1 MKDFSKSL
9 KPKFWDYQ
17 DVAAGPFKAMFN
29 FRSIWLQSVVLT
41 LAVALVPLL
50 FLALVDYQVSRK
62 AVESEILLRT
72 ARLVSNTRRSITFFL
87 DERKFALNFIGLDNT
102 YENLIDPDRLQ
113 RILENLKTGLGFWSD
128 IGVFDAAGDQRN
140 HAGPFAIANVNYAA
154 QPWFKETLEKGSH
167 VSDVFLGFRNAPH
180 MVIAVR
186 HNRESGGFFILR
198 ASLDIERFSD
208 ILAQLEVSG
217 QGDAFIVNHEGV
229 LQTPSRFYGKV
240 LDRLPIPVPRPSATT
255 QVTEIRDHLGRE
267 IVLGYAYIS
276 DTPFVLMVIKQRDEL
291 LSPWRLTRSRLLTF
305 LIGSILVIILVVIGV
320 STYLVN
326 YIYIADQKRVMT
338 LHQVE
343 YANKL
348 ASIGRLAAGV
358 AHEINNPLAIINEK
372 AGLMKDLFT
381 FRPEYGKDEKLQG
394 LIDVIIQSVERCG
407 AITKRLLNFAR
418 HVEVN
423 VQKVHLRS
431 IIDDVLGFQTKEAEY
446 RSIDIEVAI
455 PEDIPDFV
463 SDRGKLQQIFLNLIN
478 NAFAAMKEG
487 GRLVIRARQLPDE
500 PAIAVTVADNGCGIS
515 AADMQH
521 IFEPFFT
528 TKSREGGTGLGLSL
542 TYGLVQEIGGRISV
556 ESEVG
561 KGTTF
566 TVVLPLEYRQQS
578 GGHHERPVGG

>member
-1 MKDFSKSL
+1 
-9 KPKFWDYQ
+9 
-17 DVAAGPFKAMFN
+17 
-29 FRSIWLQSVVLT
+29 
-41 LAVALVPLL
+41 
-50 FLALVDYQVSRK
+50 
-62 AVESEILLRT
+62 
-72 ARLVSNTRRSITFFL
+72 
-87 DERKFALNFIGLDNT
+87 
-102 YENLIDPDRLQ
+102 
-113 RILENLKTGLGFWSD
+113 
-128 IGVFDAAGDQRN
+128 
-140 HAGPFAIANVNYAA
+140 
-154 QPWFKETLEKGSH
+154 
-167 VSDVFLGFRNAPH
+167 
-180 MVIAVR
+180 
-186 HNRESGGFFILR
+186 
-198 ASLDIERFSD
+198 
-208 ILAQLEVSG
+208 
-217 QGDAFIVNHEGV
+217 
-229 LQTPSRFYGKV
+229 
-240 LDRLPIPVPRPSATT
+240 
-255 QVTEIRDHLGRE
+255 
-267 IVLGYAYIS
+267 
-276 DTPFVLMVIKQRDEL
+276 
-291 LSPWRLTRSRLLTF
+291 
-305 LIGSILVIILVVIGV
+305 
-320 STYLVN
+320 
-326 YIYIADQKRVMT
+326 
-338 LHQVE
+338 
-343 YANKL
+343 
-348 ASIGRLAAGV
+348 
-358 AHEINNPLAIINEK
+358 
-372 AGLMKDLFT
+372 
-381 FRPEYGKDEKLQG
+381 
-394 LIDVIIQSVERCG
+394 VERCG